1 MNMSNQ
7 IITAIVAMNKDRV
20 IGTNNQLPWHIPE
33 DLKYFKEV
41 TLNKPII
48 MGRKTFESIGRV
60 LPNRRNIVI
69 SRSNFQ
75 HDGVEVF
82 HSVEQAL
89 QALANEAEICII
101 GGGEIFKQT
110 ANIINSLHITEIDV
124 SVENPC
130 AWFPDIDLTNWE
142 VKYNNQFTSSSG
154 VNCKITHFVRIN
166 CKA

>member
-1 MNMSNQ
+1 MSNQ
-7 IITAIVAMNKDRV
+7 VITAIVAMNKDRV

-89 QALANEAEICII
+89 HALSNEPEICII

-110 ANIINSLHITEIDV
+110 ANIINSLHITEVDV
-124 SVENPC
+124 PVENPC
-130 AWFPDIDLTNWE
+130 AWFPDVDLTNWE
-142 VKYNNQFTSSSG
+142 VKYRNQFTSLSG
-154 VNCKITHFVRIN
+154 VHCKITHFVI
-166 CKA
+166 